1 MGFVLT
7 LYASRFTFYVENP
20 GEIMKKRT
28 MKLKQQ
34 RRWALSL
41 AFLAVALV
49 AAALF
54 LYWRR
59 ASAAALPTQNPV
71 EMYDTVVSDQLY
83 APVYLHIDPMEG
95 LLLVNFENDPDE
107 IYVGFEPQLFDDP
120 IHGQG
125 LIVIAWR
132 VDGRVDVYHQ
142 PGLTLDPKTYD
153 IAGGGLNEMLER
165 PLSDAYYRINET
177 GVDAYFAFEDAAGRP
192 IEVTIKEENKRER
205 KPFGLLAPMGNAATD
220 PSALPL
226 VYLHDFYFVR
236 QAGATIS
243 IKVGGQERQPDTL
256 PLPIDGTRMTFIRY
270 SPDPLIATLNPAHDG
285 PLAPLT
291 MVSPTEAQL
300 DDLRFELVDNH
311 GRPEI
316 AAMRRAY
323 KEREVSVTFTP
334 PLPHL
339 LSLADGVETNGRFT
353 ISADPTVGT
362 VSGTYQMTRQ
372 GDEVRM
378 EMVPSLGWQPNETK
392 RAVRFIYWVASDF
405 TNWPKTYRWTAVI
418 GLSQPQPVTMR
429 SGWQRTE

>member
-1 MGFVLT
+1 
-7 LYASRFTFYVENP
+7 
-20 GEIMKKRT
+20 MKERS
-28 MKLKQQ
+28 LKPKWQQQ
-34 RRWALSL
+34 RRSAIRLALL
-41 AFLAVALV
+41 LV
-49 AAALF
+49 ASFVVALF

-59 ASAAALPTQNPV
+59 ERAATLPTKNPI
-71 EMYDTVVSDQLY
+71 EIYDTAVDDHLY
-83 APVYLHIDPMEG
+83 APVHLHIDPMEG

-107 IYVGFEPQLFDDP
+107 IYIGFEPQLFDDP

-142 PGLTLDPKTYD
+142 PGLTLDPETYD

-165 PLSDAYYRINET
+165 PLSDAYYRVNEA
-177 GVDAYFAFEDAAGRP
+177 GVEAYFAFEDAAGRP
-192 IEVTIKEENKRER
+192 VEVTIQEKNRR
-205 KPFGLLAPMGNAATD
+205 PRQPFSLLAPMGNAATA

-236 QAGATIS
+236 QADTTLS
-243 IKVGGQERQPDTL
+243 IKVNGQERQPDTL

-285 PLAPLT
+285 SLTPLT
-291 MVSPTEAQL
+291 RVSPTEAQL
-300 DDLRFELVDNH
+300 GDLHFELVDNH
-311 GRPEI
+311 GWSEI

-323 KEREVSVTFTP
+323 KERSVNVIFTP

-339 LSLADGVETNGRFT
+339 PSLAADAETNGRFT
-353 ISADPTVGT
+353 VSADPSVGT
-362 VSGTYQMTRQ
+362 LAGTYRIRRQ
-372 GDEVRM
+372 GDDVRM

-392 RAVRFIYWVASDF
+392 AVVRFLYWIASDF

-418 GLSQPQPVTMR
+418 DLSQSQPVTMH

>member
-1 MGFVLT
+1 MNQRL
-7 LYASRFTFYVENP
+7 
-20 GEIMKKRT
+20 MKRKWQ
-28 MKLKQQ
+28 QQ
-34 RRWALSL
+34 RRGVLSL
-41 AFLAVALV
+41 AFLAVAFLV
-49 AAALF
+49 VTLF

-59 ASAAALPTQNPV
+59 ASAAALPTHNLV
-71 EMYDTVVSDQLY
+71 EIYDTAVSEQVY
-83 APVYLHIDPMEG
+83 APVHLHIDPMAG

-107 IYVGFEPQLFDDP
+107 IYIGFEPQLFDDDV
-120 IHGQG
+120 HGQG

-142 PGLTLDPKTYD
+142 PGLTLDPETYD

-165 PLSDAYYRINET
+165 PLHAAYYRVNEA
-177 GVDAYFAFEDAAGRP
+177 GVDTYFAFEDAIGRP
-192 IEVTIKEENKRER
+192 IEVTIQEKNQRER
-205 KPFGLLAPMGNAATD
+205 KPFGLLAPMGSAATD

-236 QAGATIS
+236 QADTTFS
-243 IKVGGQERQPDTL
+243 IKVDGQERQPDTL

-300 DDLRFELVDNH
+300 GDLQFELVDNQ

-323 KEREVSVTFTP
+323 KERAVSVTFTP

-339 LSLADGVETNGRFT
+339 FSLADGVETNGRFT

-362 VSGTYQMTRQ
+362 VAGTYQMTRQ

-378 EMVPSLGWQPNETK
+378 EMVPDQGWQPNETK
-392 RAVRFIYWVASDF
+392 RAVRLIYWVASDF

-418 GLSQPQPVTMR
+418 DLNQSQPVTMQ

>member
-1 MGFVLT
+1 MNEL
-7 LYASRFTFYVENP
+7 
-20 GEIMKKRT
+20 KR
-28 MKLKQQ
+28 KWQQQ
-34 RRWALSL
+34 RLGAFGLVFL
-41 AFLAVALV
+41 AAAFLMTAL
-49 AAALF
+49 L

-59 ASAAALPTQNPV
+59 ASAAALPTHNPV
-71 EMYDTVVSDQLY
+71 ELYDTAVTGPLY
-83 APVYLHIDPMEG
+83 APVHLHIDPMEG

-107 IYVGFEPQLFDDP
+107 IYIGFEPQLFDDP
-120 IHGQG
+120 IHGRG

-142 PGLTLDPKTYD
+142 PGLNLDRETYD

-165 PLSDAYYRINET
+165 PLRDAYYRVNEA
-177 GVDAYFAFEDAAGRP
+177 GVEAAFAFEDTAGRP
-192 IEVTIKEENKRER
+192 VEVTIHEKNRR
-205 KPFGLLAPMGNAATD
+205 RRRPFGLLAPMGNAATD

-236 QAGATIS
+236 RAGTTLT
-243 IKVGGQERQPDTL
+243 IKVDGQERRPDTL
-256 PLPIDGTRMTFIRY
+256 PLPIDGARMTFIRY

-285 PLAPLT
+285 PLTPLSR
-291 MVSPTEAQL
+291 VSSNEAQL
-300 DDLRFELVDNH
+300 GDLYFELVDNH

-323 KEREVSVTFTP
+323 KEREVSIAFTP

-339 LSLADGVETNGRFT
+339 LSLADGAATHGRFT
-353 ISADPTVGT
+353 ISADPTVG
-362 VSGTYQMTRQ
+362 VVAGTYQMTRQ

-378 EMVPSLGWQPNETK
+378 EMVPSLGWQPNESK

-418 GLSQPQPVTMR
+418 DLSRSQPVTMQ

>member
-1 MGFVLT
+1 MNECL
-7 LYASRFTFYVENP
+7 
-20 GEIMKKRT
+20 
-28 MKLKQQ
+28 MKLKWQQQ
-34 RRWALSL
+34 RRGVISL
-41 AFLAVALV
+41 AFLAVAFLV
-49 AAALF
+49 VALF

-59 ASAAALPTQNPV
+59 ASAAALPAVAHNPV
-71 EMYDTVVSDQLY
+71 EIYDTAASGQLY
-83 APVYLHIDPMEG
+83 APVHLHIDPMES

-120 IHGQG
+120 IHGKG
-125 LIVIAWR
+125 MIVIAWR

-142 PGLTLDPKTYD
+142 PGLTLDPETYA

-165 PLSDAYYRINET
+165 PLRDAHYRVNEA
-177 GVDAYFAFEDAAGRP
+177 GVDVTFAFEDAAGRP

-205 KPFGLLAPMGNAATD
+205 QPFGLLAPMGSAATA

-236 QAGATIS
+236 QAGTAFS
-243 IKVGGQERQPDTL
+243 IMVDGQQRQPDKL
-256 PLPIDGTRMTFIRY
+256 PLPIDGTRMTFTRY

-291 MVSPTEAQL
+291 MVNPTEARL
-300 DDLRFELVDNH
+300 GDLHFELVDNH

-316 AAMRRAY
+316 AAMHQAY
-323 KEREVSVTFTP
+323 KERTVTVAFTP

-339 LSLADGVETNGRFT
+339 LSLADGAETYGRFT
-353 ISADPTVGT
+353 ISADPSVGT
-362 VSGTYQMTRQ
+362 VAGTYQITRQ
-372 GDEVRM
+372 GDEVYM
-378 EMVPSLGWQPNETK
+378 EMIPGLGWQPNETK
-392 RAVRFIYWVASDF
+392 RAVRFIYWAASDF

-418 GLSQPQPVTMR
+418 DLSNPRPVTMQ

>member
-1 MGFVLT
+1 MNQRL
-7 LYASRFTFYVENP
+7 
-20 GEIMKKRT
+20 
-28 MKLKQQ
+28 LKHKQRQ
-34 RRWALSL
+34 RRGVLSL
-41 AFLAVALV
+41 AFLAIAFL
-49 AAALF
+49 AAAIF

-59 ASAAALPTQNPV
+59 ASATALPTHNPV
-71 EMYDTVVSDQLY
+71 EIYDTAVSDQLY
-83 APVYLHIDPMEG
+83 APVHLHIDPMEG

-107 IYVGFEPQLFDDP
+107 IYIGFEPQLFDDA

-142 PGLTLDPKTYD
+142 PGLTLDPETYD

-165 PLSDAYYRINET
+165 PLSDAYYRVNEA

-192 IEVTIKEENKRER
+192 VEVTIQEENQRER
-205 KPFGLLAPMGNAATD
+205 KPFGLLAPMGSAAAA

-236 QAGATIS
+236 QADTTIS
-243 IKVGGQERQPDTL
+243 IMVDGQERQPDTL
-256 PLPIDGTRMTFIRY
+256 PLPIDGARMTFIRY

-291 MVSPTEAQL
+291 RVSPTEARL
-300 DDLRFELVDNH
+300 NDLHFELVDNH

-323 KEREVSVTFTP
+323 KGREVSVAFTP

-339 LSLADGVETNGRFT
+339 LSLADGAATNGRFT
-353 ISADPTVGT
+353 ISADPSVGT
-362 VSGTYQMTRQ
+362 VAGTYQMTRQ
-372 GDEVRM
+372 GYEVRM
-378 EMVPSLGWQPNETK
+378 EMVPSQGWQPNESK
-392 RAVRFIYWVASDF
+392 RAVRLIYWVASDF
-405 TNWPKTYRWTAVI
+405 TNWPKTYRWTAAI
-418 GLSQPQPVTMR
+418 DLSRPQPVTMQ
-429 SGWQRTE
+429 SGWQRME